1 MSHILRAAFKDRL
14 LKMADPDCPECS
26 GEGWY
31 TVCWNNNPDREDEM
45 ACACVRE
52 ALEAEDGPAD
62 DSEAWSGGFA
72 ENH

>member
-1 MSHILRAAFKDRL
+1 MKLILSDQ
-14 LKMADPDCPECS
+14 LKAKVTGIAKPDCPDCS